1 MSREN
6 VEVVR
11 RIFEEG
17 EEGLFDRDSARIL
30 DFWDA
35 RGDYYP
41 VETFPESRP
50 CHGAEEIARFFSEF
64 QQAWQRYEVRIKA
77 ITPVGDDR
85 VLVHSRQPRGERA
98 ASTYRLSCSTAIG
111 SGTGASF
118 VRRIT

>member
-35 RGDYYP
+35 RGDY
-41 VETFPESRP
+41 
-50 CHGAEEIARFFSEF
+50 
-64 QQAWQRYEVRIKA
+64 
-77 ITPVGDDR
+77 
-85 VLVHSRQPRGERA
+85 
-98 ASTYRLSCSTAIG
+98 
-111 SGTGASF
+111 
-118 VRRIT
+118 